1 MRLPALAAAI
11 FPASR
16 VAPSR
21 LGPSTLGPS
30 PLALLVIAAL
40 ALAGCGGD
48 DTSTKDASGSDA
60 SASDGMAND
69 GTGNDGTGNDGSAS
83 DASDDAGADVDQ
95 GNAPFTARASIG
107 QVFVTHA
114 TKGEALELR
123 DAAGKVV
130 ATGKADE
137 QGSLIF
143 RKVAPGVDYR
153 VVASGSSPEL
163 TSGPLG
169 VLSVDQ
175 SKPSQGFYAAQVI
188 EPGFGY
194 LTMRDGTKL
203 AYWATLPGPAADGPY
218 PTVVNYSGY
227 TPAAPGTKIVSGE
240 QEALCAALPVL
251 CNAPDDP
258 NALLAA
264 VGGYATVSVNMRGT
278 GCSGGA
284 YDYFETLQLL
294 DGYDVIEI
302 VAAQPFVLHHKVGM
316 VGLSYPGI
324 TQMFVAKM
332 QPPSLAAIA
341 PMSVIGDTVSTLVP
355 GGILNL
361 GFALSWI
368 DRVLSKAA
376 PYAQGWEQGR
386 VDKGDTIC
394 AENQLLHSQRVDN
407 VEQAKDRSNLNHG
420 MMDPLNPTMF
430 VGQIQVPVLLTSQWQ
445 DEQTGPYFFTLLDQ
459 FKASPSRRFL
469 VTNGVHSDGF
479 APQVIAEWKAF
490 LDLYVAKRK
499 PDVGGYFPL
508 LMPEYTK
515 VIFGSSVSLPPDRWK
530 GVKSYED
537 ALKQWQSEPAVTV
550 LMESGAG
557 DAAHPGTPVATF
569 SLTFP
574 AWPPAGTTPLRYY
587 LGADGALAKEKPA
600 VGADGAQFR
609 VDPDAGDRGI
619 MGKPE
624 PGKGIWSALPNYAW
638 RADVEGDVASF
649 VSAPLEQDQVFIGTG
664 SVDLWI
670 RVTETGVDDVDLEVT
685 LTEVRPDGHEMLV
698 QNGWLRASYRKL
710 EANATE
716 LYPALT
722 MMQADVQPLSTN
734 TWTPV
739 RITVAGFGHVF
750 RKGSRIRLGI
760 DTPGDTRADWRFEL
774 LPKPAGVQ
782 GDIHVQIA
790 ADAAHPSSLVLPLIA
805 GALVPASATMPPCPS
820 LRGQPCRV
828 YVPTA
833 NVKVKAQ

>member
-1 MRLPALAAAI
+1 MSERTRPQNPPLLTGKQPGPAALVPAIWIALLLGALA
-11 FPASR
+11 P
-16 VAPSR
+16 
-21 LGPSTLGPS
+21 
-30 PLALLVIAAL
+30 
-40 ALAGCGGD
+40 AGCGSD
-48 DTSTKDASGSDA
+48 DTSTKDATA
-60 SASDGMAND
+60 S
-69 GTGNDGTGNDGSAS
+69 DGSAS
-83 DASDDAGADVDQ
+83 DGTASDATGDDASGDATEDVDQ
-95 GNAPFTARASIG
+95 GNAPFTARASVG

-114 TKGEALELR
+114 TKDEALELR

-130 ATGKADE
+130 ATGKADKL
-137 QGSLIF
+137 GSLIF
-143 RKVAPGVDYR
+143 RKVAPGPGYR
-153 VVASGSSPEL
+153 VVASGSNPEL
-163 TSGPLG
+163 TSGPLH
-169 VLSVDQ
+169 VLSVED
-175 SKPSQGFYAAQVI
+175 SKPSQDFYAKQVI

-227 TPAAPGTKIVSGE
+227 SPAAPGTKIVSGE

-251 CNAPDDP
+251 CNAPQDP

-264 VGGYATVSVNMRGT
+264 VGGFATVSVNMRGT

-294 DGYDVIEI
+294 DGYDVIET

-394 AENQLLHSQRVDN
+394 AENQLLHDQRVDN
-407 VEQAKDRSNLNHG
+407 VEQAKDRNNLNHDI
-420 MMDPLNPTMF
+420 MDPLNPTLF
-430 VGQIQVPVLLTSQWQ
+430 VGAIQVPVLLSSQWQ
-445 DEQTGPYFFTLLDQ
+445 DEQTGPYFFTLLDK
-459 FKASPSRRFL
+459 FKSAPSRRFL

-479 APQVIAEWKAF
+479 APQVVAEWKAF
-490 LDLYVAKRK
+490 LDLYVARRK
-499 PDVGGYFPL
+499 PDLGGYMPL

-515 VIFGSSVSLPPDRWK
+515 TVFGTNTPLPPDRWK
-530 GVKSYED
+530 GVKTYED
-537 ALKQWQSEPAVTV
+537 ALKQWESEPELTV
-550 LMESGAG
+550 FMESGAG
-557 DAAHPGTPVATF
+557 MGTAPGAPVAAFT
-569 SLTFP
+569 LTFP
-574 AWPPAGTTPLRYY
+574 SWPPAGTTPLRYY
-587 LGADGALAKEKPA
+587 LGADGTLAKDKAGE
-600 VGADGAQFR
+600 GADGAQFR
-609 VDPDAGDRGI
+609 VDPDAGARGI
-619 MGKPE
+619 MGPSV

-649 VSAPLEQDQVFIGTG
+649 LTAPLEQDQVFIGTG

-685 LTEVRPDGHEMLV
+685 LTEVRPDGQEMLV
-698 QNGWLRASYRKL
+698 QNGWLRASNRKL
-710 EANATE
+710 ETFATE
-716 LYPALT
+716 LFPALT
-722 MMQADVQPLSTN
+722 MMQADVQPLATN
-734 TWTPV
+734 AWTPV

-750 RKGSRIRLGI
+750 RKGSRIRLGV

-774 LPKPAGVQ
+774 LPKPAGLQ

-790 ADAAHPSSLVLPLIA
+790 ADAAHPSSVVLPLIA
-805 GALVPASATMPPCPS
+805 GAKVPAEAKLPPCPS

-828 YVPTA
+828 YLPTV